1 VAGLGSALRRHLWL
15 PLGILTLFSGGYVY
29 FFAPHQRLIAGLTVL
44 LFKLL
49 PFFMGSLTIAALPDR
64 IPGPRYLWSVL
75 PVLAL
80 LGFIIPRLFYF
91 AMQGFEASPS
101 DSENLLALFDE
112 FYTVVAILVPFIFLW
127 VSLTFRLGGG
137 SPSGSLKLSLACLLV
152 MLSGY
157 EDVMLFLTT
166 PMGPLPET
174 ATWAHHVTV
183 FLGHPPS
190 RAELFGFMA
199 IHFVLAVLVLTVPW
213 GKSVTSLRQRLS
225 RPVRKRDAR
234 AAKS

>member
-1 VAGLGSALRRHLWL
+1 VLRRHLWL
-15 PLGILTLFSGGYVY
+15 PLGILTLLVSGYIY
-29 FFAPHQRLIAGLTVL
+29 FVSPHQRLIPGLTVL

-49 PFFMGSLTIAALPDR
+49 PFVTASLTIAALPDR
-64 IPGPRYLWSVL
+64 IPGPRYVWSAL

-91 AMQGFEASPS
+91 AIQGFEASPS
-101 DSENLLALFDE
+101 DQENLLALFDE

-127 VSLTFRLGGG
+127 VALVFRLAGG
-137 SPSGSLKLSLACLLV
+137 SPSGSLKLSIACLLV

-199 IHFVLAVLVLTVPW
+199 VHFVLAVLVLAVPW
-213 GKSVTSLRQRLS
+213 GKAMVGLRKRLS
-225 RPVRKRDAR
+225 RTARKRGSR
-234 AAKS
+234 AALS